1 MGQWV
6 VTVCAIAILSAMCD
20 VILPEGQTRK
30 YVRTVFGVIVTL
42 VMIKPIIS
50 FVAPALD
57 VVGGDYTEIKIQQ
70 NYIDN
75 VTRKKYEAAAASAK
89 ARLKA
94 DGIDVKEIRL
104 DEKSESVTVYLNT
117 AQNEQTAVSVRK
129 TMSAYFSKLEIIIYW
144 K

>member
-1 MGQWV
+1 
-6 VTVCAIAILSAMCD
+6 
-20 VILPEGQTRK
+20 
-30 YVRTVFGVIVTL
+30 
-42 VMIKPIIS
+42 MIKPRIS

>member
-6 VTVCAIAILSAMCD
+6 VTVCAIAILSVMCD

-50 FVAPALD
+50 FAAPALD

-89 ARLKA
+89 ARLKS

-129 TMSAYFSKLEIIIYW
+129 TMSAYFSKLKIIIYW